1 MRKVR
6 ALLALA
12 TALPFL
18 ACSSSR
24 IQTDF
29 DHQADF
35 SSYTS
40 YSWYTAQTD
49 NNGPTDGPSQIIDGR
64 IRRAIAENLQARG
77 LDVGETD
84 TADLLVTYYTSLG
97 SQTVLHTTGW
107 GWGWGW
113 GSTWAYGYGFWP
125 GWSYTTV
132 HTYHEGTTIIDIIDR
147 EQNQLVWRGVTSR
160 VLGKKSH
167 SDEKI
172 GQSMARVFA
181 EFPPG

>member
-1 MRKVR
+1 MRKVPI
-6 ALLALA
+6 LLALA

-18 ACSSSR
+18 ACSSSS

-35 SSYTS
+35 GSYTS
-40 YSWYTAQTD
+40 YSWYKAQTD

-64 IRRAIAENLQARG
+64 IRRTIATNLEAKG
-77 LDVGETD
+77 LSPGGASD
-84 TADLLVTYYTSLG
+84 ADLLVTYYTSLG
-97 SQTVLHTTGW
+97 SQTRLHTTGW

-113 GSTWAYGYGFWP
+113 GAAWHSGYAFWP
-125 GWSYTTV
+125 GWTHTTV
-132 HTYHEGTTIIDIIDR
+132 HTSHEGTIIIDIIDR
-147 EQNQLVWRGVTSR
+147 QQNQLVWRGVTSR

>member
-6 ALLALA
+6 AVLAL
-12 TALPFL
+12 TTVLSFL
-18 ACSSSR
+18 GCSTSR
-24 IQTDF
+24 IETDF

-35 SSYTS
+35 STYTS
-40 YSWYTAQTD
+40 YSWYKAPTND
-49 NNGPTDGPSQIIDGR
+49 VGPTDGTSQIIDRR
-64 IRRAIAENLQARG
+64 IRRAIADNLQVRG
-77 LDVGETD
+77 FTLGETA

-97 SQTVLHTTGW
+97 SHTVLHTTGW

-113 GSTWAYGYGFWP
+113 APTWTFGYGFWP
-125 GWSYTTV
+125 GWSYTTF
-132 HTYHEGTTIIDIIDR
+132 HTYHEGTIIIDIIDR

-181 EFPPG
+181 EFPPA

>member
-6 ALLALA
+6 AVLALA
-12 TALPFL
+12 AALPFL

-35 SSYTS
+35 TSYQT
-40 YSWYTAQTD
+40 YSWYQAPED
-49 NNGPTDGPSQIIDGR
+49 PAGPTDGASQIIDGR
-64 IRRAIAENLQARG
+64 IRRAIADNLQGKG
-77 LDVGETD
+77 LTLGESA

-97 SQTVLHTTGW
+97 TQTRLYTTGW

-113 GSTWAYGYGFWP
+113 GPSWRFGYGFWP

-132 HTYHEGTTIIDIIDR
+132 HTYHEGTVITDIIDR

-181 EFPPG
+181 EFPPA

>member
-1 MRKVR
+1 MRKIR
-6 ALLALA
+6 TLLALA

-35 SSYTS
+35 STYTS
-40 YSWYTAQTD
+40 YSWYEALTKD
-49 NNGPTDGPSQIIDGR
+49 GGPTDGPSQIIDGR
-64 IRRAIAENLQARG
+64 IRRAIGDNLRARG
-77 LDVGETD
+77 FTLGENA

-97 SQTVLHTTGW
+97 SHTVLHTTGW
-107 GWGWGW
+107 GLGWGW
-113 GSTWAYGYGFWP
+113 SPTWTFGYGFWP

-132 HTYHEGTTIIDIIDR
+132 HTYHEGTIIIDIIDR

-167 SDEKI
+167 SDEEI
-172 GQSMARVFA
+172 ARSMARVFA
-181 EFPPG
+181 EFPPA